1 MAPRILVAVIG
12 LAMALGHAQ
21 AQAILGAEPNSYPNR
36 PIRIIVPF
44 PPGGPADMI
53 ARLVAQRMSEDWGQ
67 PVLVENRAGGNTAI
81 GAQVAARS
89 APDGYTL
96 LAAMDTTMVMNPLV
110 TPNLPYDPLRDL
122 APITLLI
129 RTVALVVVRSDGP
142 KTIKELIA
150 KAKANPGKLNMGA
163 GTITSRL
170 GALQF
175 AKAAEIDVQ
184 LVPFKGSA
192 EIGQAVLAGTVDFA
206 LDSTGTSL
214 PLIEG
219 GRYRALAKYS
229 NRPLPILPDLPSLS
243 AAAELP
249 ALEESSTWVRW
260 WRPPAH
266 LGRSSAKSIAKSCAS
281 TPTPPCERS
290 SRRWASRSPAAP
302 RPPSSMPLF
311 AARRTAGPRFSRRT
325 AISSS
330 TDSLSLIRVSR
341 AGPPVAGAAEP
352 PRRRTEA
359 RRDS

>member
-12 LAMALGHAQ
+12 LAMTLGHAL
-21 AQAILGAEPNSYPNR
+21 AQAILGAEPTSYPNR
-36 PIRIIVPF
+36 AIRIIVPF

-122 APITLLI
+122 LPITLLI

-249 ALEESSTWVRW
+249 ALEESSTWVALVA
-260 WRPPAH
+260 PA
-266 LGRSSAKSIAKSCAS
+266 G
-281 TPTPPCERS
+281 TPPTIIGKIHREVVRLHADTALRAKLEKVGIALAGS
-290 SRRWASRSPAAP
+290 ASPAEFDA
-302 RPPSSMPLF
+302 F
-311 AARRTAGPRFSRRT
+311 IRRE
-325 AISSS
+325 
-330 TDSLSLIRVSR
+330 TDRWSKVLKENGNLKL
-341 AGPPVAGAAEP
+341 
-352 PRRRTEA
+352 
-359 RRDS
+359 D